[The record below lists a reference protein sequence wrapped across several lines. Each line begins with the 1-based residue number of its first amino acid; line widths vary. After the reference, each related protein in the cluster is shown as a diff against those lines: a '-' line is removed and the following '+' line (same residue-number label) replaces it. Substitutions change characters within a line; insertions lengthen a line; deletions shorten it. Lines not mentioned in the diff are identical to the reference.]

1 MTCVKKKCLESF
13 IDWRDMKTLS
23 NSYAHEC
30 KKHVYQQS
38 AKSQAEAAAKIF
50 LMAPAETSFDP
61 CKEVEETKK
70 ESDLREAEWKK
81 ECSCNKL
88 EGVV

>member
-1 MTCVKKKCLESF
+1 MTCINRRCINSF
-13 IDWRDMKTLS
+13 IDWRDMKTLA

-30 KKHVYQQS
+30 KKHVYQRT
-38 AKSQAEAAAKIF
+38 AKEQTEAAVKLF
-50 LMAPAETSFDP
+50 LLAPAETSLDP
-61 CKEVEETKK
+61 CKQMEEVNQEAAE
-70 ESDLREAEWKK
+70 REAEWRK